1 MVGSKFYLNSIF
13 FSDVLDQYDLIKM
26 LKKIYSII
34 DCFEEPNI
42 VYNTNDTE
50 FYECM
55 SQISQITDSKLK
67 TFLLIQLRKLYK
79 EVNNEKDSVELC
91 LNDVEGCLI
100 SISKNFQWNSRL
112 YRKGSCQTD
121 NIFDVASTIDQYKKR
136 NFQRLIPNIISQLEI
151 NYRIGKIKDLYPT
164 VNSIKFHDEFNQ
176 DYINAS
182 TNPNVKKK
190 WDDFLKMLFL
200 GEKTLDCYD
209 YHSESETVRRSV
221 NLSEERKVKFNK
233 QEKIIYNHL
242 KLDQNWS
249 SYIEING
256 DTIYFGKLTSHLT
269 TKKY

>member
-13 FSDVLDQYDLIKM
+13 FSDVLDQDDLLKM
-26 LKKIYSII
+26 LKGIYSTI

-42 VYNTNDTE
+42 FYNPNDTE
-50 FYECM
+50 FCKCM
-55 SQISQITDSKLK
+55 SQIK
-67 TFLLIQLRKLYK
+67 TISDRNLRIYIFKQLNKLYK
-79 EVNNEKDSVELC
+79 DVNNQNNSVDLC
-91 LNDVEGCLI
+91 LNDVDGCLI
-100 SISKNFQWNSRL
+100 SVSKNPQWNTRL
-112 YRKGSCQTD
+112 YRKGDCETD
-121 NIFDVASTIDQYKKR
+121 NIFDVESTIDQYKTR

-164 VNSIKFHDEFNQ
+164 VNSIKFHDEFNR

-190 WDDFLKMLFL
+190 WDDFLKLLFL
-200 GEKTLDCYD
+200 GEKTIDRYD

-233 QEKIIYNHL
+233 QEKIIYSHL